1 MVPAGSNTFRRS
13 TIPQQQFII
22 IIILA
27 RVEEISFFQYFF
39 GKIQFL
45 LFKKLLFF
53 KTKKETGSFTRL
65 VISVIFFPIFL
76 INFYIRTCL
85 AVIIIF
91 ICSIPA
97 NNYLFK
103 VNNRNIRKRCEICS
117 KLTVKI
123 LE

>member
-53 KTKKETGSFTRL
+53 KTKKETASFTRL

-97 NNYLFK
+97 NSYLFK